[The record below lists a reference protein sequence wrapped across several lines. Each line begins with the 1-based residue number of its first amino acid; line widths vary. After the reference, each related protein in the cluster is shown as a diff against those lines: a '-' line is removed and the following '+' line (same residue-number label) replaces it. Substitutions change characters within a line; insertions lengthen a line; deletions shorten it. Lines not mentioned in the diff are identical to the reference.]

1 MGMIAQEVERELIKA
16 KAMISAKMPLIME
29 PAGLL
34 APPMGGI
41 VTGHAMIATPQINS
55 QMDAIEDCL
64 DAIVKALKKL
74 EDRK

>member
-1 MGMIAQEVERELIKA
+1 
-16 KAMISAKMPLIME
+16 
-29 PAGLL
+29 
-34 APPMGGI
+34 MGGI